1 MVKLT
6 TLSKAISITPRK
18 TIFNL
23 RLLILLVFLL
33 TLCPLGAE
41 SWRYS
46 VIGENQEYVSL
57 VESTLS
63 LIPYA
68 DGEEAI
74 SKVVERVERSKRIEE
89 DKKKAQYYED
99 ENYNALSSFSYSSL
113 PPVDVVQLEKVSL
126 SLSQYDSLLSDGDKD
141 TYEYLMIQ
149 NNLDALFYV
158 RSKGE
163 GTIKEIELLYN
174 GDVIRKAYYTTSLY
188 SFEEE
193 ALLDYFSSLLS
204 PHLSYYVLNV
214 DVPSYSL
221 VLDGEVN
228 TDPSDF
234 LVLEK
239 GIHTFTLSSPGYVE
253 KTEVLEI
260 GEEREIN
267 LSLEPLSSHSLYVS
281 VHPWDAGILLN
292 GEKVDEKYI
301 PSLHSPYTLSLS
313 SPDFSHFTFQS
324 KSNEERV
331 EIEMNPLWTEDKDIV
346 MEKKNSFYRSILT
359 SLLSFGGYTAV
370 NAVENING
378 TSGPNALKVVFG
390 GISIVSLINLVY
402 TALDYY
408 GSASQGV

>member
-18 TIFNL
+18 TIFNR

-41 SWRYS
+41 SWRYF

-126 SLSQYDSLLSDGDKD
+126 SLSQYDSLLSNGDKD

-188 SFEEE
+188 SYEEE
-193 ALLDYFSSLLS
+193 ALLDYFTSLLS

-214 DVPSYSL
+214 AVPSYSL

-239 GIHTFTLSSPGYVE
+239 GTHTFTLSSPGYVE

-267 LSLEPLSSHSLYVS
+267 LSLEPLFPHSLCFC
-281 VHPWDAGILLN
+281 
-292 GEKVDEKYI
+292 
-301 PSLHSPYTLSLS
+301 PSLGCRYSP
-313 SPDFSHFTFQS
+313 
-324 KSNEERV
+324 
-331 EIEMNPLWTEDKDIV
+331 
-346 MEKKNSFYRSILT
+346 
-359 SLLSFGGYTAV
+359 
-370 NAVENING
+370 
-378 TSGPNALKVVFG
+378 
-390 GISIVSLINLVY
+390 
-402 TALDYY
+402 
-408 GSASQGV
+408 

>member
-1 MVKLT
+1 M
-6 TLSKAISITPRK
+6 
-18 TIFNL
+18 
-23 RLLILLVFLL
+23 ILLVFLL

-163 GTIKEIELLYN
+163 GTIKEIEL
-174 GDVIRKAYYTTSLY
+174 
-188 SFEEE
+188 
-193 ALLDYFSSLLS
+193 
-204 PHLSYYVLNV
+204 
-214 DVPSYSL
+214 
-221 VLDGEVN
+221 
-228 TDPSDF
+228 
-234 LVLEK
+234 
-239 GIHTFTLSSPGYVE
+239 
-253 KTEVLEI
+253 
-260 GEEREIN
+260 
-267 LSLEPLSSHSLYVS
+267 
-281 VHPWDAGILLN
+281 
-292 GEKVDEKYI
+292 
-301 PSLHSPYTLSLS
+301 
-313 SPDFSHFTFQS
+313 
-324 KSNEERV
+324 
-331 EIEMNPLWTEDKDIV
+331 
-346 MEKKNSFYRSILT
+346 
-359 SLLSFGGYTAV
+359 
-370 NAVENING
+370 
-378 TSGPNALKVVFG
+378 
-390 GISIVSLINLVY
+390 
-402 TALDYY
+402 
-408 GSASQGV
+408 

>member
-99 ENYNALSSFSYSSL
+99 ENYDALSSFSYSSL

-193 ALLDYFSSLLS
+193 ALLDCFTSLLS

-239 GIHTFTLSSPGYVE
+239 GMHTFTLSSPGYVE

-267 LSLEPLSSHSLYVS
+267 LSLEPLSPHSLYVS
-281 VHPWDAGILLN
+281 VRPWDAGILLN

-301 PSLHSPYTLSLS
+301 SSLHSPYTLSLS

>member
-89 DKKKAQYYED
+89 DKKKAKYYDD

-193 ALLDYFSSLLS
+193 ALLDYFTSLLS

-267 LSLEPLSSHSLYVS
+267 LSLEPLSSHSLYIS

-292 GEKVDEKYI
+292 GGKVEGKYI

>member
-193 ALLDYFSSLLS
+193 ALLDYFTSLLS
-204 PHLSYYVLNV
+204 PHLSY
-214 DVPSYSL
+214 
-221 VLDGEVN
+221 
-228 TDPSDF
+228 
-234 LVLEK
+234 
-239 GIHTFTLSSPGYVE
+239 
-253 KTEVLEI
+253 
-260 GEEREIN
+260 
-267 LSLEPLSSHSLYVS
+267 
-281 VHPWDAGILLN
+281 
-292 GEKVDEKYI
+292 
-301 PSLHSPYTLSLS
+301 
-313 SPDFSHFTFQS
+313 
-324 KSNEERV
+324 
-331 EIEMNPLWTEDKDIV
+331 
-346 MEKKNSFYRSILT
+346 
-359 SLLSFGGYTAV
+359 
-370 NAVENING
+370 
-378 TSGPNALKVVFG
+378 
-390 GISIVSLINLVY
+390 
-402 TALDYY
+402 
-408 GSASQGV
+408 

>member
-193 ALLDYFSSLLS
+193 ALLDYFTSLLS

-281 VHPWDAGILLN
+281 ARPWDAGILLN
-292 GEKVDEKYI
+292 GEKVEEKYI
-301 PSLHSPYTLSLS
+301 TSLHSPYTLSLS

>member
-193 ALLDYFSSLLS
+193 ALGLLYLASFTSSFLLCPECRRPLLFFGVGWGS
-204 PHLSYYVLNV
+204 KYR
-214 DVPSYSL
+214 SL
-221 VLDGEVN
+221 RLFGVGEGNAYLYTLFPRICRKDGSVGN
-228 TDPSDF
+228 RGRKRDQSIPRAPLF
-234 LVLEK
+234 
-239 GIHTFTLSSPGYVE
+239 P
-253 KTEVLEI
+253 
-260 GEEREIN
+260 
-267 LSLEPLSSHSLYVS
+267 LSLCFC
-281 VHPWDAGILLN
+281 
-292 GEKVDEKYI
+292 
-301 PSLHSPYTLSLS
+301 PSLGCRYSP
-313 SPDFSHFTFQS
+313 Q
-324 KSNEERV
+324 
-331 EIEMNPLWTEDKDIV
+331 W
-346 MEKKNSFYRSILT
+346 
-359 SLLSFGGYTAV
+359 
-370 NAVENING
+370 
-378 TSGPNALKVVFG
+378 
-390 GISIVSLINLVY
+390 
-402 TALDYY
+402 
-408 GSASQGV
+408 

>member
-1 MVKLT
+1 
-6 TLSKAISITPRK
+6 
-18 TIFNL
+18 
-23 RLLILLVFLL
+23 
-33 TLCPLGAE
+33 
-41 SWRYS
+41 
-46 VIGENQEYVSL
+46 
-57 VESTLS
+57 
-63 LIPYA
+63 
-68 DGEEAI
+68 
-74 SKVVERVERSKRIEE
+74 
-89 DKKKAQYYED
+89 
-99 ENYNALSSFSYSSL
+99 
-113 PPVDVVQLEKVSL
+113 
-126 SLSQYDSLLSDGDKD
+126 
-141 TYEYLMIQ
+141 MIQ

-193 ALLDYFSSLLS
+193 ALLDYFTSLLS

-239 GIHTFTLSSPGYVE
+239 GMHTFTLSSPGYVE

-281 VHPWDAGILLN
+281 ARPWDAGILLN
-292 GEKVDEKYI
+292 GEKVEGKYI

>member
-99 ENYNALSSFSYSSL
+99 ENYDALSSFSYSSL

-126 SLSQYDSLLSDGDKD
+126 SLSPYDSLLSDGDKD

-188 SFEEE
+188 SYEEE
-193 ALLDYFSSLLS
+193 ALLDCFTSLLS

-228 TDPSDF
+228 TDSSDF

-281 VHPWDAGILLN
+281 ARPWDAGILLN
-292 GEKVDEKYI
+292 GEKVEEKYI
-301 PSLHSPYTLSLS
+301 PYLHSPYTLSLS